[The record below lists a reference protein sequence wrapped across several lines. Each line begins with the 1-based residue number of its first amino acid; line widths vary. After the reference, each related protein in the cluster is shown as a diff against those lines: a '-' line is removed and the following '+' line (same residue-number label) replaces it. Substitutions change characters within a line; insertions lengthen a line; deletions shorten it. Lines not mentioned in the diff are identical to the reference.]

1 MYPSVLLC
9 NNDSQH
15 VCITVRCR
23 IARQALLEDRDTNI
37 HKKTNKQTHIHTK
50 TFIKKNIHIGT
61 SIQSLFAFYVK
72 DHGFSPSP
80 IKIDFKIGIWWFSNK
95 LTTLREKSYN
105 KTINY
110 SLWCQ

>member
-9 NNDSQH
+9 NNESQH
-15 VCITVRCR
+15 VCVTVTVRCR
-23 IARQALLEDRDTNI
+23 IARQALLEDRDSS
-37 HKKTNKQTHIHTK
+37 KTNKQTHIHTK

-95 LTTLREKSYN
+95 LTALREKSYN